1 MRFKSGKMIALES
14 SDWAMLVID
23 SFTYDGE
30 EFALAKRFDRDE
42 RAYRICQWDEREEAS
57 RFLSISN
64 MRAELESDE
73 LIDDLAASAESLE
86 LGASGLRSIFSQ
98 AVNSRYYEAIRH
110 GIPDEHET
118 VLTIRKEDI
127 QDAALHFEKRCKK

>member
-23 SFTYDGE
+23 SFTYEGE

-57 RFLSISN
+57 RFLSINN
-64 MRAELESDE
+64 MRAKLESDK
-73 LIDDLAASAESLE
+73 LVDDLVVAAESLE

-98 AVNSRYYEAIRH
+98 AVNIR
-110 GIPDEHET
+110 
-118 VLTIRKEDI
+118 
-127 QDAALHFEKRCKK
+127 